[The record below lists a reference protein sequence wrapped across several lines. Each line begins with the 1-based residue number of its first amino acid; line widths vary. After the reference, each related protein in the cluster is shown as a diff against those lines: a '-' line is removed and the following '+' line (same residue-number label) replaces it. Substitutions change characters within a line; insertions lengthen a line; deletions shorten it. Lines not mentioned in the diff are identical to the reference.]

1 MFSRPLIKMI
11 NDYSILLGSGNNGRP
26 VLLVQTVVPYIFSA
40 TALTLTVVSATL
52 HGHLLQ
58 QDYCCDEVV
67 PVFLKLTLQNNVFT
81 FIFQSLE

>member
-40 TALTLTVVSATL
+40 TALTVVSATL

-58 QDYCCDEVV
+58 QDYCSDEVV
-67 PVFLKLTLQNNVFT
+67 AVFLKLTRQNNVFT
-81 FIFQSLE
+81 FIFQSLK